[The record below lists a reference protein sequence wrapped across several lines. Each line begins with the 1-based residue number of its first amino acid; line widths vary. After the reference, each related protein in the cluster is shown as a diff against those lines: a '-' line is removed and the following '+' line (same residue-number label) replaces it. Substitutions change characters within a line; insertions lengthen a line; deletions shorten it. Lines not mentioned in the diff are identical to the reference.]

1 MSGAFHDL
9 GSRQDVPSIGKIRL
23 RDSITSSAAESTSIQ
38 TKLRTALSVNAIRIM
53 DLFAEWDTNGDN
65 SVTKA
70 EFRKAMAELGFNESR
85 PHIDA
90 VFDSFDADHS
100 GTITYKELLRGLRRN
115 EDLPMANPSTRD
127 DSPERGGRK
136 TRKFSM
142 AVRIEDSDQS
152 PEAVLQRSL
161 RDALMAN
168 SARVIDLF
176 HEWDEDGNGMVSKD
190 EFLRALPL
198 LGLQVKAK
206 DAETLF
212 RSFDPDGS
220 GSIEL
225 RELQSALREKKRF
238 GAGPAVAGRKG
249 VKRHSK
255 VKRGMHLLGR
265 PLEDTD
271 GMDEAQETPLH
282 N

>member
-1 MSGAFHDL
+1 MALHDIGSG
-9 GSRQDVPSIGKIRL
+9 DVGLAAATQRVRL
-23 RDSITSSAAESTSIQ
+23 RDSITKSADESLSIQ
-38 TKLRTALSVNAIRIM
+38 TKLRSALSVNAIRIM
-53 DLFAEWDTNGDN
+53 DLFAEWDTNGDH
-65 SVTKA
+65 SVTKQ

-85 PHIDA
+85 PNIDA
-90 VFDSFDADHS
+90 VFESFDTDQS
-100 GTITYKELLRGLRRN
+100 GTISYKELLRGLRRN
-115 EDLPMANPSTRD
+115 EDLPANPSQN
-127 DSPERGGRK
+127 DSPKTRK

-161 RDALMAN
+161 RDALVAN

-176 HEWDEDGNGMVSKD
+176 REWDEDGNGMVSKD

-225 RELQSALREKKRF
+225 KELQQARCRVRGSGGGQGSSGVVTFRVWL
-238 GAGPAVAGRKG
+238 GAGQKGGGR
-249 VKRHSK
+249 R
-255 VKRGMHLLGR
+255 
-265 PLEDTD
+265 
-271 GMDEAQETPLH
+271 
-282 N
+282 